1 MKKISTRFLSLFLC
15 LLMILGTIAETPI
28 LVSATEKVQE
38 TVSENEIPENM
49 TDEPEVILPENT
61 PEESTVSDNTADD
74 STITV
79 SFYDSD
85 QTTLLLQVPLEYNGT
100 ALYLDEYLESVDA
113 LNMVRRGY
121 PIYRW
126 YSINNSRE
134 YKPAYLYNKLGYK
147 KDHSFYAVWD
157 TEPYDFPIEYHLN
170 GGAFADT
177 ADVPYS
183 FTVESEAITLPL
195 PQRAGYLFAGWYS
208 DPDFQMKSDRIPGG
222 LFADSLPDGTV
233 PPYTAYAK
241 WTSCKPGA
249 VSKPKAANSAK
260 GKVKV
265 TFSAVSGAEGYE
277 ITYATNKKFTK
288 NKMTKD
294 IGKKTTFTFTN
305 LPKGKTYSF
314 KVRAYTTDSTGKKCY
329 GKYSTVVSRKVTKGV
344 KEYTA
349 KKNSGKLQ
357 KAIIKNG
364 TDLYVQAKVS
374 KRLKSS
380 DDFYYLVKV
389 DPNTGKVLKQIA
401 KTDKTTTVKFQLPL
415 KDEKGNNH
423 IQGKFGVA
431 VKKGKKYM
439 LISSASYIN
448 NPEAAASYT
457 APFPTPASKKGRQ
470 GLYDSNLGDKNY
482 FANFNLNTIIA
493 TKNSHD
499 VAYKYN
505 GKTYYF
511 YYPNFASFAGI
522 NEDGGTVTVQ
532 IMLQYDNKCK
542 DLILKSGRTPGAH
555 YYAFNT
561 ETKVA
566 REKLEA
572 AFTFL
577 AEQGSQ
583 QNCHVDNW
591 ILGNEVNTYANMNA
605 KWYYAGNISRDKF
618 IKNYASTFRML
629 YYAVKSN
636 NKNGRV
642 YICCDHTW
650 INREND
656 WGTRYFTKA
665 FNDEIKSQ
673 NKNIKWNLAYHAYSA
688 VLTNADFWNDGSLA
702 PSSLGADFVSPKNL
716 EILTDYIKDNF
727 GKDTR
732 IILSEQGFSC
742 SGGVGSPYNVGRQT
756 GEDVQAAAV
765 AWLYYKAQFNDMIDA
780 VIFSSGDHGGAGYQF
795 DFYGRKA
802 EKVYKYM
809 DTPKYATYTKDCLK
823 TIGKSSWKNAV
834 KGFNANTLKK
844 MPTR

>member
-1 MKKISTRFLSLFLC
+1 MKKTGTRFLSLFLC
-15 LLMILGTIAETPI
+15 LLMVFTALPGSAMTAN
-28 LVSATEKVQE
+28 ATEKVPGS
-38 TVSENEIPENM
+38 VSEN
-49 TDEPEVILPENT
+49 TLPET
-61 PEESTVSDNTADD
+61 TVSNNEGDENK
-74 STITV
+74 ILI
-79 SFYDSD
+79 SFYDD
-85 QTTLLLQVPLEYNGT
+85 DNTTLLYSISIPKDGSKLCETLDDISDIPMIKKGY
-100 ALYLDEYLESVDA
+100 ALYKWECPQRSASYKTA
-113 LNMVRRGY
+113 Y
-121 PIYRW
+121 IY
-126 YSINNSRE
+126 SS
-134 YKPAYLYNKLGYK
+134 LTMK
-147 KDHSFYAVWD
+147 KDHTFYAIWD
-157 TEPYDFPIEYHLN
+157 DVPYDFTIDYKL
-170 GGAFADT
+170 GGGSFSDT
-177 ADVPYS
+177 DDVPYT
-183 FTVESEAITLPL
+183 FNVESETITLPT
-195 PQRAGYLFAGWYS
+195 PQRAGYMFDGWYT
-208 DPDFQMKSDRIPGG
+208 DAALTKAVTQIP
-222 LFADSLPDGTV
+222 AGTCIDTV
-233 PPYTAYAK
+233 KNGEIAPYTVYAK
-241 WTSCKPGA
+241 WTSCQPGA
-249 VSKPKAANSAK
+249 VTNPKATNPAK
-260 GKVKV
+260 GKIKL
-265 TFSAVSGAEGYE
+265 TFTAASGAQGYE

-288 NKMTKD
+288 NKLTKD
-294 IGKKTTFTFTN
+294 IGTKTVNTFTN
-305 LPKGKTYSF
+305 LPQGKTYYF
-314 KVRAYTTDSTGKKCY
+314 KVRAYATDSTGKKTY
-329 GKYSTVVSRKVTKGV
+329 GKPSAVVSCKVKKGV
-344 KEYTA
+344 KEYAA

-357 KAIIKNG
+357 KAIIKDG

-389 DPNTGKVLKQIA
+389 DPATGKVLKQIA
-401 KTDKTTTVKFQLPL
+401 KTDKTKTVKFQLPL

-439 LISSASYIN
+439 LISSTAYIN
-448 NPEAAASYT
+448 NPEDAANFT
-457 APFPTPASKKGRQ
+457 EPFPTPASKKGRQ
-470 GLYDSNLGDKNY
+470 GCYDSSLGDKNY
-482 FANFNLNTIIA
+482 FANFNLNTIIG
-493 TKNSHD
+493 TKASHE
-499 VAYKYN
+499 VKYKYN

-511 YYPNFASFAGI
+511 NYPNFSPFTGI
-522 NEDGGTVTVQ
+522 NADGGTVTLQV
-532 IMLQYDNKCK
+532 MLQYDNNCK

-561 ETKVA
+561 ETKA
-566 REKLEA
+566 SREKLEA
-572 AFTFL
+572 AFCFL

-605 KWYYAGNISRDKF
+605 KWYYAGNISRNKF
-618 IKNYASTFRML
+618 IENYASTYRML

-702 PSSLGADFVSPKNL
+702 PNNINADFVSPKNL
-716 EILTDYIKDNF
+716 EILTDYVKKNF

-742 SGGVGSPYNVGRQT
+742 SGGVGSPHNNGRQT
-756 GEDVQAAAV
+756 GENVQAAAV

-795 DFYGRKA
+795 DFIGRKA

-809 DTPKYATYTKDCLK
+809 DTPKYATYTKDCLT
-823 TIGKSSWKNAV
+823 TIGKSSWKSAV
-834 KGFNANTLKK
+834 SGFNENTLKK